1 MPLTLLPERR
11 KRLQSHLSQT
21 LPSTAAFLLMQR
33 EPGKKISEEKGERP
47 RVSWPLALRAV
58 RGWLEPWIMLR
69 RYWSGWSPQ
78 PPPPALQVLL
88 QWLERG
94 QALAPYRSAWPS

>member
-1 MPLTLLPERR
+1 MPLTLLPARR
-11 KRLQSHLSQT
+11 KRRKRYRSQK
-21 LPSTAAFLLMQR
+21 LPPTSAFLLTQR

-69 RYWSGWSPQ
+69 RYWSGGSPQ
-78 PPPPALQVLL
+78 RPPPALQFLL
-88 QWLERG
+88 QWLEHG
-94 QALAPYRSAWPS
+94 QGTALYSSA

>member
-1 MPLTLLPERR
+1 MPLTLLPVRRQRR
-11 KRLQSHLSQT
+11 KRYRSQKF
-21 LPSTAAFLLMQR
+21 PSTAAFLLMQR

-94 QALAPYRSAWPS
+94 QAIALYSSA